1 LQGDKTLKNKNKN
14 RIFIVITALFTA
26 NSAFAQLE
34 EVLVT
39 AQKREQ
45 NLQDVPIA
53 ISAVNQELLEQT
65 GVNTITEVIPM
76 VAGLSGADYGL
87 ATNTWAIRG
96 IGSNDWTIGS
106 EPSVG
111 VFIDDAYVGR
121 NIFATSNFFD
131 INRIEVVK
139 GPQGTLFGRNA
150 AAGAISLV
158 TNKPGDGDELH
169 LGLSMGDEGQRR
181 YELVGNWALSD
192 SFALRLAYQN
202 QKWEGMWTEVNSG
215 QEMYTESDVLRL
227 SARWDISDNLEALF
241 KYNKGDAETNYT
253 SAVSILTNPAQPG
266 VEYPD
271 RFAINQPNFEQNKD
285 DGFGLRLT
293 WSLSDSLTLVSITD
307 SRSGENDYFE
317 DVDGTADDITIDEA
331 VFGVPGGAVGGL
343 NIPVGL
349 GGDADSFYQE
359 FRLSGGS
366 EAIDWFAGAS
376 YYSEDLDNSRWEVD
390 YVATAL
396 GFPVG
401 SQRISSKAEN
411 ESMGIYGDITWQ
423 ASDQLALT
431 AGARW
436 SSDDKDWCTNT
447 LQDDFGEAGGPT
459 PGELCETKEW
469 DELTSRFIAQ
479 YNVSDDTMMFAS
491 VSQGYKGGGFNT
503 SVADLDGDF
512 IAETIID
519 FDPETSI
526 AYELGFKSTM
536 MEGRMQLNGSFYV
549 IDYEALQF
557 ATLTLET
564 GLQIANAG
572 DVDSR
577 GFEIELN
584 YAPNDSVLLMA
595 NYANSEAEV
604 GSGALNGQTLAYA
617 PQATYSLGAMVDQP
631 FASGTL
637 NWFAMYNYTGDYF
650 HDMDNFLEE
659 DGYGVMNAKV
669 TYIPSSE
676 AWDFAIAVDN
686 LTDQDYATLRGDF
699 GWGPMLHWGYK
710 RMIRAEL
717 NMHF

>member
-1 LQGDKTLKNKNKN
+1 MKNKNKN

-53 ISAVNQELLEQT
+53 ISAVNEELLEQT

-158 TNKPGDGDELH
+158 TNKPGDEDELH

-227 SARWDISDNLEALF
+227 SARWDISDSLEALF

-253 SAVSILTNPAQPG
+253 SAVSILTNPAQTG

-293 WSLSDSLTLVSITD
+293 WSLSESLTLVSITD

-519 FDPETSI
+519 FDPETST

>member
-53 ISAVNQELLEQT
+53 ISAVNEELLEQT

-253 SAVSILTNPAQPG
+253 SAVSILTNPAQTG

-577 GFEIELN
+577 GFEVELN

>member
-1 LQGDKTLKNKNKN
+1 MKNKNKN

-53 ISAVNQELLEQT
+53 ISAVNEELLEQT

-158 TNKPGDGDELH
+158 TNKPGDEDELH

-253 SAVSILTNPAQPG
+253 SAVSILTNPAQTG

-577 GFEIELN
+577 GFEVELN

>member
-1 LQGDKTLKNKNKN
+1 
-14 RIFIVITALFTA
+14 
-26 NSAFAQLE
+26 
-34 EVLVT
+34 
-39 AQKREQ
+39 
-45 NLQDVPIA
+45 
-53 ISAVNQELLEQT
+53 
-65 GVNTITEVIPM
+65 
-76 VAGLSGADYGL
+76 
-87 ATNTWAIRG
+87 
-96 IGSNDWTIGS
+96 
-106 EPSVG
+106 
-111 VFIDDAYVGR
+111 
-121 NIFATSNFFD
+121 
-131 INRIEVVK
+131 
-139 GPQGTLFGRNA
+139 
-150 AAGAISLV
+150 
-158 TNKPGDGDELH
+158 
-169 LGLSMGDEGQRR
+169 
-181 YELVGNWALSD
+181 
-192 SFALRLAYQN
+192 
-202 QKWEGMWTEVNSG
+202 
-215 QEMYTESDVLRL
+215 
-227 SARWDISDNLEALF
+227 
-241 KYNKGDAETNYT
+241 
-253 SAVSILTNPAQPG
+253 
-266 VEYPD
+266 
-271 RFAINQPNFEQNKD
+271 
-285 DGFGLRLT
+285 
-293 WSLSDSLTLVSITD
+293 LSDSLTLVSITD

>member
-1 LQGDKTLKNKNKN
+1 MKNKNKN

-53 ISAVNQELLEQT
+53 ISAVNEELLEQT

-253 SAVSILTNPAQPG
+253 SAVSILTNPAQTG

-343 NIPVGL
+343 NIHVGL

-401 SQRISSKAEN
+401 SQRISSRAEN

-676 AWDFAIAVDN
+676 D
-686 LTDQDYATLRGDF
+686 
-699 GWGPMLHWGYK
+699 
-710 RMIRAEL
+710 
-717 NMHF
+717 